1 MARDRRKTLKNEK
14 EKRKM
19 RKRQKITIN
28 IFIPLFFYIEKIIFC
43 YKTYLEKPSLY
54 CYICMSFFG

>member
-28 IFIPLFFYIEKIIFC
+28 IFIPLFFISKKLYFVTKHIWKNLVYIVTFV
-43 YKTYLEKPSLY
+43 
-54 CYICMSFFG
+54 

>member
-1 MARDRRKTLKNEK
+1 MARDRRKALKNQK

-28 IFIPLFFYIEKIIFC
+28 IFIPLFFYIEKNYILLQNIFG
-43 YKTYLEKPSLY
+43 KT
-54 CYICMSFFG
+54 